1 MVETDK
7 KNLTQF
13 KPLLNSV
20 SSIHIYLKQILL
32 YLHTSANYSKRYKLV
47 LFSLHTYITTL
58 LLTLFQC
65 YCYLFFSINIRTV
78 KCFLYET
85 FSLLVKN

>member
-32 YLHTSANYSKRYKLV
+32 YLHTSANYSKR
-47 LFSLHTYITTL
+47 
-58 LLTLFQC
+58 
-65 YCYLFFSINIRTV
+65 
-78 KCFLYET
+78 
-85 FSLLVKN
+85 